1 MRLRAE
7 IRDALDEV
15 VAPAPM
21 LERTVIAFVLGDE
34 RDRKDLRRR
43 ARRSVWIRGF
53 RAPAA
58 VVAALLVL
66 AIILGLIVGGRMLR
80 DLHSSP
86 APAVNQAVLKK
97 LEARP
102 ILAMPAMPSNGECP
116 VGPMGTDFRQ
126 GPAVGTG
133 LMRSFGGAPAV
144 YGSAW
149 GKWNLSYFVVN
160 PTARGLF
167 LVRAR
172 DLQSGQ
178 PAFFSGNLS
187 GVEDPGMGRAVPA
200 GPVAGRDVVNG
211 VTVLLHPELVI
222 NASAP
227 SDSATNPAIAPLW
240 TAYVGYPRGA
250 GGCVFFQVDHDD
262 SSETYVFGY

>member
-1 MRLRAE
+1 MSLRAE
-7 IRDALDEV
+7 IREALDDV
-15 VAPAPM
+15 IPASPM
-21 LERTVIAFVLGDE
+21 LEHTVTAFVFADE
-34 RDRKDLRRR
+34 RDRKTLPLRTRR
-43 ARRSVWIRGF
+43 FRLIKSV

-66 AIILGLIVGGRMLR
+66 ALIFGLIFGGRLLR

-86 APAVNQAVLKK
+86 APAINPSVLKR

-102 ILAMPAMPSNGECP
+102 LVAMPPMPSTGECP
-116 VGPMGTDFRQ
+116 VGPIGTDFRA

-133 LMRSFGGAPAV
+133 LMRSFGGAPEA
-144 YGSAW
+144 YSSQW
-149 GKWNLSYFVVN
+149 GKWNLSYFLVS

-172 DLQSGQ
+172 DLQSGK

-187 GVEDPGMGRAVPA
+187 GVEDPGMGRAVLA
-200 GPVAGRDVVNG
+200 GTTAGHDVVNG
-211 VTVLLHPELVI
+211 IVVQLRAELVV

-227 SDSATNPAIAPLW
+227 SDSATNPTIAPLW
-240 TAYVGYPRGA
+240 TAYVGYPTGSS
-250 GGCVFFQVDHDD
+250 GCIFFQVDHDD
-262 SSETYVFGY
+262 SPETYVFGY